1 MSVLRELNDEVSALA
16 ERVKRSMV
24 EVRTGRHGG
33 AAGTIWDSSGLI
45 LTNAH
50 VVGRGQPRVVLPDGR
65 LLEARVLASD
75 RSRDLAALSVDAEDL
90 CPIELGDSAALEPG
104 QYVIAVGHP
113 WGVKNAVTAGIVM
126 DAAADFVRVEFPEP
140 LVMVNLLLRPGNSG
154 GPLVDAEGRLVGINT
169 MMTGSDTG
177 LAIPVNVAK
186 AFLREEVRSRM
197 SAVSV

>member
-1 MSVLRELNDEVSALA
+1 MSVLQQLNDDVATLT
-16 ERVKRSMV
+16 ERVKKSMV

-33 AAGTIWDSSGLI
+33 AAGTIWHRKGLI

-50 VVGRGQPRVVLPDGR
+50 VVGQGQPRVILPDGR
-65 LLEARVLASD
+65 TVEARVLARD
-75 RSRDLAALSVDAEDL
+75 RSVDLVALSVDAEDL
-90 CPIELGDSAALEPG
+90 QPIALGDSSSLEPG

-113 WGVKNAVTAGIVM
+113 RGIKNAVTAGIVM
-126 DAAADFVRVEFPEP
+126 DAAANFVRVEYPEP

-154 GPLVDAEGRLVGINT
+154 GPLVDTEGRLVGINT

-186 AFLREEVRSRM
+186 AFLRKEVGSRM